1 MGSYGD
7 DKGASEMIFSYGFL
21 ENSVEDAKQ
30 LFLDLDIPDDDPL
43 KPAKRA
49 ICKDAP
55 GVRLYSTNK
64 DDNGKND
71 DNSPASTGW
80 ESGFVWWACVNEE
93 DGLNFQV
100 LQTFDGQQEL
110 RATWK
115 GQQLNPD
122 ITSLEDLVLSDS
134 QKDIFKLRANVIIQ
148 GRLERQL
155 SLLEETAS
163 AFDEVEHDPSG
174 DRTGIRT
181 EVYET
186 IGRLRKLEMD
196 LLRRGLKDL
205 SKEVCRKE
213 LDLFYSLHA
222 DTLCLEGGFVVVSD
236 GQGISR
242 KRKGAGCRRLLLI

>member
-1 MGSYGD
+1 MQMTLTLHCSYGD

-21 ENSVEDAKQ
+21 ENTMQDAKQ

-55 GVRLYSTNK
+55 GVRLFSINK
-64 DDNGKND
+64 DSGGNHDN
-71 DNSPASTGW
+71 NSASTGW

-100 LQTFDGQQEL
+100 LQTLEGQREL

-115 GQQLNPD
+115 GQPLSPD
-122 ITSLEDLVLSDS
+122 TTSLEDLVLSDS
-134 QKDIFKLRANVIIQ
+134 QKDVFKLRANVIIQ
-148 GRLERQL
+148 TRLERQL

-174 DRTGIRT
+174 DRTGIRS

-186 IGRLRKLEMD
+186 IRRLRGLEID

-205 SKEVCRKE
+205 SQEVRP
-213 LDLFYSLHA
+213 
-222 DTLCLEGGFVVVSD
+222 D
-236 GQGISR
+236 G
-242 KRKGAGCRRLLLI
+242 